1 MHGIMSA
8 CMCLQT
14 RDILRLSLLETKY
27 STIHTCSSAGRAKK
41 YGVVWSGS
49 LTLPLDGVELTLLLD
64 AETLPLDA
72 EALPLDAKTLP
83 LDAEALL
90 LDGVEAAIMS
100 RLWP

>member
-1 MHGIMSA
+1 
-8 CMCLQT
+8 MCLQT
-14 RDILRLSLLETKY
+14 RDILRLSLLETRY